1 MKGRSEPDYREAG
14 PEGLAAAAPLLER
27 VFTAE
32 MGAAAGPLVASALEE
47 TAARFDPSRDFVVLA
62 EAGGEVV
69 GALVAGHEGGAA
81 EGSTSFGFWAVEA
94 PLRGRGIGRELLRL
108 ALDRARSRG
117 LSTLTARCLAVSPQ
131 VPRLFWAHGFR
142 VSKLTG
148 LPVGGSVREL
158 VCFERRLAP
167 REAPC

>member
-1 MKGRSEPDYREAG
+1 MKPKGEPDYREAG
-14 PEGLAAAAPLLER
+14 PGGLTAAAPLLGR

-32 MGAAAGPLVASALEE
+32 MGEAAGPLVAGALEE

-69 GALVAGHEGGAA
+69 GALVAGHEAGAA
-81 EGSTSFGFWAVEA
+81 EGSASFGFWAVEA

-108 ALDRARSRG
+108 ALDEARARG

-142 VSKLTG
+142 VSGLLG
-148 LPVGGSVREL
+148 LPVGGAVREL
-158 VCFERRLAP
+158 ISFERRLPP